1 MSKRIIS
8 ITMVCSMLLMLALPG
23 CQSSPSVNAT
33 VPVASAA
40 SSAPNTSDASSTSTS
55 SEKFTIK
62 TSLQAGEL
70 SDDQIKEYEAANTN
84 ITIERVTADDS
95 KLMAMLAAGNA
106 VDVIR
111 TTGLSTIPTYVSR
124 GLLLPLDSY
133 IEKST
138 AMKASDFTEVEK
150 LYEFDGTNQG
160 TGHVY
165 GFAKDWSVDTSVF
178 INKKLFKAANVE
190 IPSLDTPLTSSQ
202 IGELAKKLT
211 QKSNGKVSVFGYVVP
226 INTSQIE
233 VNLASLGKS
242 LWSDDLKASR
252 FSSSEVKSILQYYV
266 DLAKAGYI
274 ASDANPTA
282 DGWGGTDFM
291 SDKIAMFQVGYW
303 YSGLLRSNDKIKDR
317 LNDFV
322 MIPSISWDGGKAMPA
337 VTGGTGAAVYAKTK
351 NPDAVWKFMEW
362 YFAGSPATDRAKSGY
377 GIASLKSL
385 QSLMPASTDWDKA
398 LNTVNQKDMA
408 KVDLSEIKTNKYCSE
423 TSTDAIITKY
433 LDPVLYGKDTLDNAA
448 AAMDKAVADVI
459 SENMDISGN

>member
-1 MSKRIIS
+1 
-8 ITMVCSMLLMLALPG
+8 
-23 CQSSPSVNAT
+23 
-33 VPVASAA
+33 
-40 SSAPNTSDASSTSTS
+40 
-55 SEKFTIK
+55 
-62 TSLQAGEL
+62 
-70 SDDQIKEYEAANTN
+70 
-84 ITIERVTADDS
+84 
-95 KLMAMLAAGNA
+95 
-106 VDVIR
+106 
-111 TTGLSTIPTYVSR
+111 
-124 GLLLPLDSY
+124 
-133 IEKST
+133 
-138 AMKASDFTEVEK
+138 
-150 LYEFDGTNQG
+150 
-160 TGHVY
+160 
-165 GFAKDWSVDTSVF
+165 
-178 INKKLFKAANVE
+178 
-190 IPSLDTPLTSSQ
+190 
-202 IGELAKKLT
+202 
-211 QKSNGKVSVFGYVVP
+211 
-226 INTSQIE
+226 
-233 VNLASLGKS
+233 
-242 LWSDDLKASR
+242 
-252 FSSSEVKSILQYYV
+252 
-266 DLAKAGYI
+266 
-274 ASDANPTA
+274 
-282 DGWGGTDFM
+282 M

>member
-40 SSAPNTSDASSTSTS
+40 SSAQNTSDASSTSTS

-252 FSSSEVKSILQYYV
+252 FSSSEVKSIL
-266 DLAKAGYI
+266 L
-274 ASDANPTA
+274 T
-282 DGWGGTDFM
+282 
-291 SDKIAMFQVGYW
+291 
-303 YSGLLRSNDKIKDR
+303 LRK
-317 LNDFV
+317 
-322 MIPSISWDGGKAMPA
+322 
-337 VTGGTGAAVYAKTK
+337 
-351 NPDAVWKFMEW
+351 PD
-362 YFAGSPATDRAKSGY
+362 T
-377 GIASLKSL
+377 
-385 QSLMPASTDWDKA
+385 
-398 LNTVNQKDMA
+398 
-408 KVDLSEIKTNKYCSE
+408 
-423 TSTDAIITKY
+423 
-433 LDPVLYGKDTLDNAA
+433 
-448 AAMDKAVADVI
+448 
-459 SENMDISGN
+459 